1 MKKAASGA
9 ALDGLRAHQFH
20 LVRSEQERK
29 LSPETRAR
37 RDELELGIARLRES
51 KSQLPEDDYYQ
62 QLEKLLLEVARLYDQ
77 NPGKP

>member
-1 MKKAASGA
+1 VKKATAGA

-51 KSQLPEDDYYQ
+51 KSQMTEDEYYQ
-62 QLEKLLLEVARLYDQ
+62 QLEKLLIEVARLYD
-77 NPGKP
+77 GGTVKP